1 MSSESNMRRSP
12 QQARGQ
18 RRVSIILDAASEVFS
33 EIGYEAATT
42 NAIAIRANTSIGSLY
57 QFFPNK
63 FSILDALAQRFR
75 TQLDATLKLDF
86 TETETLQEKLVAY
99 IEVVTHYYIDYP
111 AFRPIFYASQSSK
124 ALSQVANDTCE
135 VMVARITSL
144 FSEAV
149 PVLTDEETSFYA
161 KIVVFMMRSLI
172 PLSVS
177 DEETERERI
186 IPELKRMMF
195 AYLSSLPAFHEHT
208 FTFE

>member
-1 MSSESNMRRSP
+1 MTPESNMRRSP

-75 TQLDATLKLDF
+75 TQLDETLKFDF
-86 TETETLQEKLVAY
+86 TANATLQEKLVSFVD
-99 IEVVTHYYIDYP
+99 VVTRYYIDYP

-135 VMVARITSL
+135 VMVARIRRL
-144 FSEAV
+144 FLEAV
-149 PVLTDEETSFYA
+149 PVLDKDEATFYA

-195 AYLSSLPAFHEHT
+195 AYLSSLTTFHEHS
-208 FTFE
+208 FTYE

>member
-1 MSSESNMRRSP
+1 MTPDSNMRRSP

-42 NAIAIRANTSIGSLY
+42 NAIATRANTSIGSLY

-75 TQLDATLKLDF
+75 TQLDETLKFDF
-86 TETETLQEKLVAY
+86 TATATLQEKLVAF
-99 IEVVTHYYIDYP
+99 IDVVTHYYIDYP

-124 ALSQVANDTCE
+124 ALSHVANDTCE
-135 VMVARITSL
+135 VMVERISNL
-144 FSEAV
+144 FREAV
-149 PVLTDEETSFYA
+149 PVLTKEEATFYG

-195 AYLSSLPAFHEHT
+195 AYLSSLPAFHAHT